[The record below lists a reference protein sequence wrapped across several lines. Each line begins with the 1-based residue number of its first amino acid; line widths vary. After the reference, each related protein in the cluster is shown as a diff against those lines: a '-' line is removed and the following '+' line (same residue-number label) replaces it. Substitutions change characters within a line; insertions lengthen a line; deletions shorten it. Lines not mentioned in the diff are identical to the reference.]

1 MLCLFGLLVARENLL
16 NRSFVTLRLLAACI
30 QSISRQGFDLFAITV
45 ALGNHIFVSNL
56 DVTAESVFSGALAE
70 KY

>member
-1 MLCLFGLLVARENLL
+1 
-16 NRSFVTLRLLAACI
+16 
-30 QSISRQGFDLFAITV
+30 
-45 ALGNHIFVSNL
+45 LGNHIFVSNL

>member
-1 MLCLFGLLVARENLL
+1 MK
-16 NRSFVTLRLLAACI
+16 LLAACI